1 MQLLDAIKPLRRG
14 LTATPDD
21 QQRIDK
27 LARQLE
33 RLNPTKKPLAS
44 DLINGQWELLYTTS
58 ESILGTNKPPFLRP
72 LGPIY
77 QIIGA
82 LQKHLRACTF
92 PALLLLILRPPPM
105 HVQMPPPCV
114 RATRRQCRC
123 STRCLP
129 SSSLSPAHG

>member
-1 MQLLDAIKPLRRG
+1 MQLLEAIKPLRRG

-58 ESILGTNKPPFLRP
+58 ESILGSNKPPFLRP

-77 QIIGA
+77 QFIGERHGGSR
-82 LQKHLRACTF
+82 LPR
-92 PALLLLILRPPPM
+92 PAAAPAWPDP
-105 HVQMPPPCV
+105 HNPVCV
-114 RATRRQCRC
+114 RRC
-123 STRCLP
+123 
-129 SSSLSPAHG
+129 H